1 MRAKIAAL
9 ALAITV
15 TSVHAGDNSAKYLLA
30 GMLSGIIIA
39 ASMDAKRQQE
49 QAPAPVV
56 VRALS
61 PSMPSGVDRK
71 ASQPAPVYVP
81 PPAPVATARSKYLE
95 ACQAYGFSAGD
106 CVNIWDGKIIQASGQ

>member
-39 ASMDAKRQQE
+39 ASIDAKRQQDE
-49 QAPAPVV
+49 QWEQKMRKWYPERYPATLKQQTVSEPV
-56 VRALS
+56 
-61 PSMPSGVDRK
+61 
-71 ASQPAPVYVP
+71 VYVP
-81 PPAPVATARSKYLE
+81 PPPAKPTAKDKYLD